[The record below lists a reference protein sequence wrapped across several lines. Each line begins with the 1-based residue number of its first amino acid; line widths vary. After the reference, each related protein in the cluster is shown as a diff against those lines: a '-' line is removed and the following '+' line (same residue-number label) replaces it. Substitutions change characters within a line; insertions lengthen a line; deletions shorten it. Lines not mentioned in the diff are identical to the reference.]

1 MTRFHKVASC
11 LFLLAGLTGITA
23 AQQPG
28 QPQFKID
35 STNRTLSVSAT
46 ETVTVE
52 PEVAILHIGFSTQ
65 PNDAKAAYA
74 EGARTSNAIISAVK
88 QAGVAESDI
97 RSERQYL
104 DRDWSGKQHKYKLT
118 QNWTVR
124 VSPERAA
131 EILDIA
137 VNAGATSSGDIEWT
151 VKDEK
156 ALAKEALD
164 KAAERSRENAAVL
177 AKGMNVRL
185 GNLIYVT
192 NEMSGGGGIRPR
204 MMAMSAGIVGEQKA
218 APPLAIEPQ
227 KVTQTAAVYAVFA
240 IE

>member
-1 MTRFHKVASC
+1 MGMRSTKTLAI
-11 LFLLAGLTGITA
+11 LFLLAGFAGSVA

-35 STNRTLSVSAT
+35 STNRTLSVSAS
-46 ETVTVE
+46 ETVSVE

-74 EGARTSNAIISAVK
+74 EGARTSNAIIDAVK
-88 QAGVAESDI
+88 QAGVPETDI

-104 DRDWSGKQHKYKLT
+104 DRDWSTKQHKYRLT
-118 QNWTVR
+118 QQWTVR
-124 VSPERAA
+124 VAPERAA
-131 EILDIA
+131 EVLDIA
-137 VNAGATSSGDIEWT
+137 INAGATSSGEIEWT

-156 ALAKEALD
+156 ALEKDALN

-192 NEMSGGGGIRPR
+192 NELSGGGGIRPR
-204 MMAMSAGIVGEQKA
+204 VMALNGMVSDKVA
-218 APPLAIEPQ
+218 APPLAIEPH
-227 KVTQTAAVYAVFA
+227 KVSRTATVYAVFA

>member
-1 MTRFHKVASC
+1 MRCTKTLAILFLFARFVAS
-11 LFLLAGLTGITA
+11 AT

-35 STNRTLSVSAT
+35 STNRTLSVSAS
-46 ETVTVE
+46 ETVSVE

-74 EGARTSNAIISAVK
+74 EGARTSNAIIDAVK
-88 QAGVAESDI
+88 QAGVPESDI

-104 DRDWSGKQHKYKLT
+104 DRDWSTKLRKYRLT
-118 QNWTVR
+118 QQWTVR
-124 VSPERAA
+124 VGPERAA
-131 EILDIA
+131 EVLDTAI
-137 VNAGATSSGDIEWT
+137 NAGATSSGEIEWT

-156 ALAKEALD
+156 ALEKDALN

-192 NEMSGGGGIRPR
+192 NELSGSIGIHPR
-204 MMAMSAGIVGEQKA
+204 VMALNSMVSDKAA
-218 APPLAIEPQ
+218 APPLAIEPH
-227 KVTQTAAVYAVFA
+227 KVSRTATVYAVFA

>member
-1 MTRFHKVASC
+1 MKRTLMLV
-11 LFLLAGLTGITA
+11 LAGMLILSLSAA

-28 QPQFKID
+28 LPQFKID

-65 PNDAKAAYA
+65 PKDAKGAYA
-74 EGARTSNAIISAVK
+74 DGARTSNAIIAAVK
-88 QAGVAESDI
+88 QAGVPDSDI

-104 DRDWSGKQHKYKLT
+104 DRDWNTKKYRLT
-118 QNWTVR
+118 QQWTVR
-124 VSPERAA
+124 VSPERVA

-137 VNAGATSSGDIEWT
+137 INAGATSSGEIEWT

-156 ALAKEALD
+156 ALEKDALN

-192 NEMSGGGGIRPR
+192 NELSGGGFQPR
-204 MMAMSAGIVGEQKA
+204 VMAMADMAVEKAGPP
-218 APPLAIEPQ
+218 PPLAIEPH
-227 KVTQTAAVYAVFA
+227 KVSRTAIVYAIFA